1 MVHVTEINRRAAERS
16 SGAARSKNRAAS
28 GASRPENRAASGAS
42 RPENHATSGASRPEN
57 RAASGASRPEKRG
70 LPSGPFLKWA
80 GGKRQLLP
88 ELMHRVPDLAGG
100 RYHEPFVGGGALYFA
115 LHDRGRVGRKG
126 ARLSDINAEL
136 INAYTVVR
144 DHVEPL
150 ITMLSRHK
158 NDEDHF
164 YEVRAL
170 DPHKLDTVER
180 AARLIY
186 LNKTCFNGLFR
197 ENQRG
202 GFNVPFGRYARP
214 RFCAVENL
222 RAASHAL
229 RGVCIEVAPFEQS
242 IRATRRG
249 DFIYFDPP
257 YVPVSRTSSFV
268 NYSSGGFGE
277 PAHMRLA
284 LVAASLAERGV
295 NVLLSNSMAPIV
307 QQLYGAFRME
317 EVLASRAINS
327 RADRR
332 GKVSELLIA
341 AGPHVGISTAAP
353 GTSGRRSRLKA
364 NPVAPQGLEPRTLRV

>member
-1 MVHVTEINRRAAERS
+1 MVHVPEIITRRRGSERP
-16 SGAARSKNRAAS
+16 SGSAVSTPNPRIKRS
-28 GASRPENRAASGAS
+28 PD
-42 RPENHATSGASRPEN
+42 
-57 RAASGASRPEKRG
+57 

-88 ELMHRVPDLAGG
+88 ELLCRIPELSGG

-144 DHVEPL
+144 DQVEPL
-150 ITMLSRHK
+150 IAVLSRHK
-158 NDEDHF
+158 NDEDHY

-170 DPHKLDTVER
+170 DPHRLDPVER

-214 RFCAVENL
+214 RFCAVDNL

-229 RGVCIEVAPFEQS
+229 RGACIEVSSFEES
-242 IRATRRG
+242 IRAARRG
-249 DFIYFDPP
+249 DFVYFDPP
-257 YVPVSRTSSFV
+257 YAPVSRTSSFV

-277 PAHMRLA
+277 DAHVRLA
-284 LVAASLAERGV
+284 MVAASLAERGV
-295 NVLLSNSMAPIV
+295 NVLLSNSVAPLV
-307 QQLYGAFRME
+307 QQLYFAFRVE
-317 EVLASRAINS
+317 EVQAARAINS

-332 GKVSELLIA
+332 GKISELLIA
-341 AGPHVGISTAAP
+341 AGPHVGIPKSGNDKGKGNPKKRTKTRWHLRDSNPEPYAYEASAL
-353 GTSGRRSRLKA
+353 TS
-364 NPVAPQGLEPRTLRV
+364 